1 MVLQKLTLT
10 ILYSRSCENSW
21 RKLAGTFRAD
31 PDQLCAVSQTRD
43 LCEGDK
49 GSGLVVADC
58 SSNSVELLGVTSFSH
73 SLPSFCFLPVVCLSR
88 IKKSGPIP
96 GCNTTLQGEKLPVVL
111 GKVSSIL
118 KWIEEK
124 TSDAASTTTCRK
136 QSPTKPTSGS
146 YQCQVCG
153 QPEATV
159 KKVIG
164 GRDAEPGEYPW
175 AALVLIDNKYRE
187 GLSLDTELYLR
198 SWLTSA
204 GETRSKCPSSMY

>member
-1 MVLQKLTLT
+1 MLILT
-10 ILYSRSCENSW
+10 SCALSVRREISARATKAPAWWW
-21 RKLAGTFRAD
+21 RTAA
-31 PDQLCAVSQTRD
+31 Q
-43 LCEGDK
+43 
-49 GSGLVVADC
+49 
-58 SSNSVELLGVTSFSH
+58 TSFLS
-73 SLPSFCFLPVVCLSR
+73 SAFLEL
-88 IKKSGPIP
+88 KKSGPIP

-136 QSPTKPTSGS
+136 QSPTKPTS

>member
-1 MVLQKLTLT
+1 MLILT
-10 ILYSRSCENSW
+10 SCALSVRREISARATKAPAWWW
-21 RKLAGTFRAD
+21 RTAA
-31 PDQLCAVSQTRD
+31 Q
-43 LCEGDK
+43 
-49 GSGLVVADC
+49 
-58 SSNSVELLGVTSFSH
+58 TSFLS
-73 SLPSFCFLPVVCLSR
+73 SAFLEL
-88 IKKSGPIP
+88 KNSGPIP

-198 SWLTSA
+198 SVISQTFTEL
-204 GETRSKCPSSMY
+204 

>member
-1 MVLQKLTLT
+1 MLILT
-10 ILYSRSCENSW
+10 SCALSVRREISARATKAPAWWW
-21 RKLAGTFRAD
+21 RIAA
-31 PDQLCAVSQTRD
+31 Q
-43 LCEGDK
+43 
-49 GSGLVVADC
+49 
-58 SSNSVELLGVTSFSH
+58 TSFLS
-73 SLPSFCFLPVVCLSR
+73 SAFLELKKLWTNSR
-88 IKKSGPIP
+88 LQHNSP
-96 GCNTTLQGEKLPVVL
+96 GRETASRP

>member
-31 PDQLCAVSQTRD
+31 PDQLCAVSQKGD

-58 SSNSVELLGVTSFSH
+58 SSN
-73 SLPSFCFLPVVCLSR
+73 FLPVVCLSR
-88 IKKSGPIP
+88 IKKIWTNSRLQHNSP
-96 GCNTTLQGEKLPVVL
+96 GRKTASRP

-136 QSPTKPTSGS
+136 QSPTKPTS

>member
-1 MVLQKLTLT
+1 MLILT
-10 ILYSRSCENSW
+10 SCALSVRWEISARATKAPAWWW
-21 RKLAGTFRAD
+21 RTAA
-31 PDQLCAVSQTRD
+31 Q
-43 LCEGDK
+43 
-49 GSGLVVADC
+49 
-58 SSNSVELLGVTSFSH
+58 TSFLS
-73 SLPSFCFLPVVCLSR
+73 SAFLEL
-88 IKKSGPIP
+88 KKSGPIP

-136 QSPTKPTSGS
+136 QSPTKPTS

>member
-1 MVLQKLTLT
+1 MLILT
-10 ILYSRSCENSW
+10 SCALSVRREISARATKAPAWWW
-21 RKLAGTFRAD
+21 RTAA
-31 PDQLCAVSQTRD
+31 Q
-43 LCEGDK
+43 
-49 GSGLVVADC
+49 
-58 SSNSVELLGVTSFSH
+58 TSFLS
-73 SLPSFCFLPVVCLSR
+73 SAFLEL
-88 IKKSGPIP
+88 KKSGPIP

-124 TSDAASTTTCRK
+124 TSDAASMTTCRK
-136 QSPTKPTSGS
+136 QSPTKPTS

>member
-1 MVLQKLTLT
+1 MLILT
-10 ILYSRSCENSW
+10 SCALSVRREISARATKAPAWWW
-21 RKLAGTFRAD
+21 RTAA
-31 PDQLCAVSQTRD
+31 QTPWS
-43 LCEGDK
+43 CWE
-49 GSGLVVADC
+49 
-58 SSNSVELLGVTSFSH
+58 
-73 SLPSFCFLPVVCLSR
+73 SLPSLTVFLPFASFLSSAFLEL
-88 IKKSGPIP
+88 KKSGPIP

-136 QSPTKPTSGS
+136 QSPTKPTS